1 MHRKSQEKLK
11 TMVKQTFGGKTK
23 IIMVILKVNYGPV
36 RTRLTNFVWLN
47 EKSHQELS
55 PPNFQFG
62 HRGRT

>member
-1 MHRKSQEKLK
+1 
-11 TMVKQTFGGKTK
+11 
-23 IIMVILKVNYGPV
+23 MVIFKVTYGPV

-47 EKSHQELS
+47 EKSRQELS